1 VAVCT
6 NCGSRNPGGA
16 RFCSNCGHPLA
27 APVERH
33 EARKVVTVVFCD
45 VADSTGL
52 AERLDPEVV
61 RNVMSRYFAAM
72 RAVLERHGGTV
83 EKFIGDAVMAV
94 FGVPSLHED
103 DALRAVAAAAE
114 MGAARDAL
122 NAELESRWGVRVATR
137 TGVNTGEVIAGDPSH
152 GDSFVIGD
160 AVNVAAR
167 LEQKAAIGEVL
178 LGDTTARLVRAA
190 AELEDAGMLE
200 VKGKAGGVRA
210 WRLVRMAQRK
220 SGRWRSPG
228 QLVGRDAQLAALES
242 AFDGAVEERTCRVAT
257 VLGPAG
263 IGKTR
268 LADEL
273 LSRVEDRALVARG
286 RCLPYGTVT
295 FWPLAEVVRALAG
308 FGADASPEG
317 AERAIA
323 ALVPDE
329 DEQLAARVAAAIGIG
344 GAPASYPE
352 ETLAAVRNLLEH
364 VAHER
369 PLVVLFDDLQWAEPT
384 FLDLVE
390 HLERFSRSAPLL
402 VLCLSRLD
410 LLAARPG
417 WGGEGGPRLALE
429 PLDGAEMSAV
439 LEQAAGGAALP
450 DPVVERLETAAA
462 GNPLFAEEMLRML
475 MEEEALERDNGR
487 WRVRRPLDT
496 VPVPPTISAVLA
508 ARLERLPRPERTVIE
523 HAAVIGKD
531 FQVQAVAGLSEQ
543 FDAAVIGEQLDALA
557 GKHIVV
563 PADGAERERSYRFV
577 HLLMR
582 DVAYAGMP
590 KSLRADLHERFADL
604 LEQRRAGFD
613 GEPDEVIGYHLEQA
627 HLFRRELGSAG
638 DLTQL
643 GQRAAQRLSS
653 AGQRA
658 FARGDLPAAV
668 GLMRRA
674 VDLLPPLDPDRLA
687 LLPHLGEALCDVG
700 ELAAAQE
707 VLTDALSAARQAG
720 DRRAEAE
727 ASLARAY
734 ARSFDD
740 PERGLEELR
749 EQAEAAIG
757 LYSEL
762 GDAAGLARAWQS
774 LAIVHVGACHWRA
787 AEEARIH
794 GLEHARAASDH
805 GLELRALSGLAYA
818 LYFGP
823 APVASALPK
832 VEEILERTRGY
843 PVAEGA
849 VRGVLGGLMSML
861 GRFEEARDMHRR
873 GREIFESLGP
883 ALPVAEGALNA
894 ADTELLAGE
903 PGAAERLL
911 RGADAA
917 LEAVGEAA
925 IRASVAAELAQAL
938 YEQGRPDEAL
948 EYAARSEEMAA
959 PDDMQAQVAWRAARA
974 VVLAD
979 GGDAEAAEPLAR
991 EGVEMA
997 SGTDDPNLRAR
1008 ALLAL
1013 ARALRAGSRPAD
1025 ADATLAEALELYEAK
1040 GNVAARERAAAALA

>member
-1 VAVCT
+1 VSLCS
-6 NCGSRNPGGA
+6 NCGSQNPDRA
-16 RFCSNCGHPLA
+16 RFCSNCGRPLA

-52 AERLDPEVV
+52 AERLDAEVV
-61 RNVMSRYFAAM
+61 RNVMSRYFEEM

-137 TGVNTGEVIAGDPSH
+137 TGVNTGEVMAGDPSH

-190 AELEDAGMLE
+190 TELEDAGVLE

-210 WRLVRMAQRK
+210 WRLVRMAERR

-228 QLVGRDAQLAALES
+228 QLVGRGEQLAALES
-242 AFDGAVEERTCRVAT
+242 SFNAVLEEGACRVVT

-273 LSRVEDRALVARG
+273 LARVEDRARVARG

-295 FWPLAEVVRALAG
+295 FWPLAEVVRQLAG
-308 FGADASPEG
+308 FAADAPAED
-317 AERAIA
+317 AERAIT
-323 ALVPDE
+323 ALLPDGE
-329 DEQLAARVAAAIGIG
+329 EPLARRVAAAIGIG
-344 GAPASYPE
+344 AGDTSYPE
-352 ETLAAVRNLLEH
+352 ETFAAVRRLFEQG
-364 VAHER
+364 ARER
-369 PLVVLFDDLQWAEPT
+369 PLVILFDDLQWAEPT
-384 FLDLVE
+384 FLGLVE
-390 HLERFSRSAPLL
+390 HLTRFARKVPLL
-402 VLCLSRLD
+402 ILCLSRVD
-410 LLAARPG
+410 LLDARPG
-417 WGGEGGPRLALE
+417 WGGESGTMLTLE
-429 PLDGAEMSAV
+429 PLDGSETSAV

-450 DPVVERLETAAA
+450 DPVVRLLQAAA
-462 GNPLFAEEMLRML
+462 GGNPLFAEEMLRML
-475 MEEEALERDNGR
+475 LEEDALERDNGN
-487 WRVRRPLDT
+487 WRVRRELDT

-508 ARLERLPRPERTVIE
+508 ARLERLPPAERTVIE
-523 HAAVIGKD
+523 RAAVIGKD
-531 FQVQAVAGLSEQ
+531 FQLQAVAGLC
-543 FDAAVIGEQLDALA
+543 EQLEADAIDDQLEALA
-557 GKHIVV
+557 GKHIVA
-563 PADGAERERSYRFV
+563 PGNRTEGDHGYRFV

-590 KSLRADLHERFADL
+590 KSLRADLHERFAEL
-604 LEQRRAGFD
+604 LEERRTGFD
-613 GEPDEVIGYHLEQA
+613 GEPDEVVGYHLEQA
-627 HLFRRELGSAG
+627 HVYRRELGSAG
-638 DLTQL
+638 GLARL
-643 GQRAAQRLSS
+643 GRRAAQRLSA
-653 AGQRA
+653 AGERA
-658 FARGDLPAAV
+658 SARGDLPAAV

-674 VDLLPPLDPDRLA
+674 ADLLPAFDPERLA
-687 LLPHLGEALCDVG
+687 LLPRLGEALCDVG

-707 VLTDALSAARQAG
+707 VLTDALSTARQTG

-727 ASLARAY
+727 AALARAY

-740 PERGLEELR
+740 PEGGLQDLR

-757 LYSEL
+757 LYGEL
-762 GDAAGLARAWQS
+762 GDSAGLARAWQS
-774 LAIVHVGACHWRA
+774 LAIVHVGACQWRA
-787 AEEARIH
+787 AEQARRQ
-794 GLEHARAASDH
+794 GLEHARAAGDH

-823 APVASALPK
+823 SPVGSAIPA

-849 VRGVLGGLMSML
+849 VLGVLGGLMSML
-861 GRFEEARDMHRR
+861 GRFDEARDLHRR
-873 GREIFESLGP
+873 GREIFEGLGP

-894 ADTELLAGE
+894 ADSELLAGE

-917 LEAVGEAA
+917 LEAVGEVA

-938 YEQGRPDEAL
+938 YEQGRADEAV
-948 EYAARSEEMAA
+948 EFAALSEAMAA
-959 PDDMQAQVAWRAARA
+959 ADDVQAQVAWRAARA
-974 VVLAD
+974 LVLAD
-979 GGDAEAAEPLAR
+979 RGDAEAAESVAR
-991 EGVEMA
+991 QAVETA
-997 SGTDDPNLRAR
+997 RATDDPNLSAR
-1008 ALLAL
+1008 ALLAH
-1013 ARALRAGSRPAD
+1013 ARALQACDRAAD
-1025 ADATLAEALELYEAK
+1025 ADAALAEALQLYDAK
-1040 GNVAARERAAAALA
+1040 GNVAARERAAATPA